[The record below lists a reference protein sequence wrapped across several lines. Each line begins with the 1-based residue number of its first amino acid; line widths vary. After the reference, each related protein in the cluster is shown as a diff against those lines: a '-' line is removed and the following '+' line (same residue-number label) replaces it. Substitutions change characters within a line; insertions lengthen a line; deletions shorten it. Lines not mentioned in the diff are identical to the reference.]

1 MAAND
6 VDAMRVSII
15 NHFVDLYK
23 NVEWRGDVD
32 VKGPLDVLS
41 HRYLGEPLETIDT
54 LNIEDVAI
62 LDKDGHP
69 LSEWFVGP

>member
-1 MAAND
+1 M
-6 VDAMRVSII
+6 DAMRVSII
-15 NHFVDLYK
+15 NHFADLYK
-23 NVEWRGDVD
+23 DVEWRGEVD

-41 HRYLGEPLETIDT
+41 RRYLGAPLETMDT

-62 LDKDGHP
+62 LDEDGCA